1 MHTKINLKDLGQ
13 DMKVIFIAS
22 DGEIL
27 NTDHNAKAF
36 IGKFVD
42 PNKLNVGDSIRIG
55 AIGTKYTKYEGLI
68 IEKIT
73 RDDI

>member
-27 NTDHNAKAF
+27 NTDHNAKTF
-36 IGKFVD
+36 VGKFVETS
-42 PNKLNVGDSIRIG
+42 KLNVGESIRIG